1 MIKLLVVDDE
11 KNTTKSLQT
20 FFASRG
26 FSVFTASSG
35 EEALGVFEK
44 EQPKIVFMDIRMEG
58 IDGIKTL
65 EKIKNIDKNTRV
77 IMISVAN
84 DKETIEKA
92 KLMGCD
98 AYIVKPFSMSYLETV
113 VTEKVKE
120 ILSKPTIMIVDDE
133 ADTRGIIKNYLQ
145 ERIDAAYVQAADG
158 EEAIE
163 MLKKTPCNL
172 IILDIKMP
180 KKGGLEV
187 IEEALGIDPKVAILV
202 TTAYTGDDVAIQS
215 IQKGAIDYLPKPLEL
230 KALEA
235 KVSTILKRKGF

>member
-11 KNTTKSLQT
+11 KNITKSLQK
-20 FFASRG
+20 FFSSRG
-26 FSVFTASSG
+26 YSVFTAASG

-44 EQPKIVFMDIRMEG
+44 ERPKIVFMDIRMEG

-65 EKIKNIDKNTRV
+65 EKIKGIDKNTRV
-77 IMISVAN
+77 IMISVAD

-98 AYIVKPFSMSYLETV
+98 AYIVKPFSMTYLETIV
-113 VTEKVKE
+113 SEKIQE
-120 ILSKPTIMIVDDE
+120 ILSKPNIMIVDDE
-133 ADTRGIIKNYLQ
+133 ADTRSIINNYLKG
-145 ERIDAAYVQAADG
+145 RIDAVYAQAADG

-172 IILDIKMP
+172 MILDIKMP
-180 KKGGLEV
+180 KKGGLQV
-187 IEEALGIDPKVAILV
+187 IEEARQIDPRVDILV
-202 TTAYTGDDVAIQS
+202 VTAYTGDDVASQS
-215 IQKGAIDYLPKPLEL
+215 ILKGAVDYLPKPLEL

-235 KVSTILKRKGF
+235 KVNTILKRKGF